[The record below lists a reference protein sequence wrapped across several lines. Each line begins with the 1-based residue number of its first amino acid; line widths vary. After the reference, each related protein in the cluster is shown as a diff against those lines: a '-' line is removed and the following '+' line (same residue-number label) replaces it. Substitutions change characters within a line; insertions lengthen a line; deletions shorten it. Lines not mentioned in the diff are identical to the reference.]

1 MNPFRDSIVASPW
14 EYGGIDV
21 PAIHG
26 SVLEQCVQGVEYV
39 RSRGRSAGLLIHGEA
54 GSGKTHLLKRLR
66 SQLTPAAPTA
76 TDRRECLYVW
86 VRLQTSPRMIWR
98 TLRRSLVDDWFRPVS
113 GQRSQFDRILFHR
126 LAEIRIAEGDLE
138 PWYEYM
144 RDEDPQGLSRL
155 MDQIAEAQQLDR
167 NTAVAFQHIA
177 FERHRRDLH
186 AWLAGTSLPAA
197 ALDRLEMAQD
207 EGTDEERED
216 AAREVVVMLCK
227 LAGND
232 LPIVLSFDQVEALQ
246 TTSDDND
253 ALFAFGQLISTL
265 HDSTTNVL
273 LVSSVQSVFA
283 TLLKEKSRQADYDR
297 MTSLGS
303 YSLNP
308 LTRSEAEQLIAARL
322 SVDHPAIPPAANRTA
337 CWPLD
342 EEEFDQLFTSGRGSV
357 SPRKLLMR
365 CAERFENRLLGTLSP
380 SAKPAAVSP
389 SPEQQVAQFLAATWD
404 TTLEEK
410 QATNTADRTEE
421 IIRHGL
427 PLLMPL
433 VSPTVRHASAETLPD
448 VELIFESP
456 RERIGVSLCT
466 QSNMTS
472 LATRLKRLKG
482 QFDKVKLPR
491 LVVLRDSRV
500 PLSKGAKAAAK
511 NLEELQQKG
520 AAIVYPS
527 VEVLAAIDA
536 LRSLLSDA
544 KSGDLSCGTEPV
556 SPQTVAEWLQ
566 ACLAAPLREFV
577 EEILGEARVDSPE
590 AKADTA
596 VLESLMTLLAEQP
609 MLSVTQ
615 AADELQR
622 SVTEIVAFV
631 QRHPQHMGLLGQ
643 PPSILFRV
651 ESNLPAPHETV

>member
-1 MNPFRDSIVASPW
+1 MNPFRDTIVASPW
-14 EYGGIDV
+14 EYGGVDV
-21 PAIHG
+21 PTIHG
-26 SVLEQCVQGVEYV
+26 FVLDQCVNGVEYV
-39 RSRGRSAGLLIHGEA
+39 RQRGRSAGLLLYGEA
-54 GSGKTHLLKRLR
+54 GIGKTHLLKRLR

-144 RDEDPQGLSRL
+144 RDEDPQALTRM

-197 ALDRLEMAQD
+197 ALERLEMAQD

-216 AAREVVVMLCK
+216 EARRVVIMLCR

-246 TTSDDND
+246 TTPDDKD
-253 ALFAFGQLISTL
+253 ALFIFGQLVSTL
-265 HDSTTNVL
+265 HDSTSNVL
-273 LVSSVQSVFA
+273 LVSSVQSAFA
-283 TLLKEKSRQADYDR
+283 TILKEQSREADHDR

-322 SVDHPAIPPAANRTA
+322 SVDHPSIPPDAKRTP
-337 CWPLD
+337 CWPL
-342 EEEFDQLFTSGRGSV
+342 EMQEFNSLFESGRGSV
-357 SPRKLLMR
+357 SPRKLLLR
-365 CAERFENRLLGTLSP
+365 CAERFESRLQGGTQQPAPPTPVP
-380 SAKPAAVSP
+380 SQTERIAR
-389 SPEQQVAQFLAATWD
+389 FLAETWE

-410 QATNTADRTEE
+410 QTTNTADRTEE

-433 VSPTVRHASAETLPD
+433 VSPTIRQVRTETLPD
-448 VELIFESP
+448 VELVFESP

-466 QSNMTS
+466 QSNMNS
-472 LATRLKRLKG
+472 LTNRLKRLKG
-482 QFDKVKLPR
+482 QFDKAKLPR
-491 LVVLRDSRV
+491 LVVLRDRRV
-500 PLSKGAKAAAK
+500 PLSKTAKAAAK
-511 NLEELQQKG
+511 NLEELEQKG

-544 KSGDLSCGTEPV
+544 KSGDLNHGAESI

-577 EEILGEARVDSPE
+577 DDILGTPLVDQQ
-590 AKADTA
+590 DTGGDTTM
-596 VLESLMTLLAEQP
+596 LESLITLLAEQP
-609 MLSVTQ
+609 MLSVSQ
-615 AADELQR
+615 AAMELKQ
-622 SVTEIVAFV
+622 SVADVLAFV
-631 QRHPQHMGLLGQ
+631 QRHPQHVGLLGQ
-643 PPSILFRV
+643 PPLLLFRT
-651 ESNLPAPHETV
+651 ESHGSAPRDTV